1 MRPVQEG
8 GEGKKRRIPEVVHS
22 YMRHTGPPSLL
33 CEACKN
39 STVRVTIF
47 LSPTTRAG
55 EADNRQGDSRP
66 AHGPDPMG
74 GSEANI
80 RSRAGSMSVEGVRR
94 MASDS

>member
-1 MRPVQEG
+1 M
-8 GEGKKRRIPEVVHS
+8 IPQHDSRGYATESEVVHS
-22 YMRHTGPPSLL
+22 YMRHTGSASPL

-39 STVRVTIF
+39 STARFIIF
-47 LSPTTRAG
+47 TPTTRAG
-55 EADNRQGDSRP
+55 EAGNRQGDSRP